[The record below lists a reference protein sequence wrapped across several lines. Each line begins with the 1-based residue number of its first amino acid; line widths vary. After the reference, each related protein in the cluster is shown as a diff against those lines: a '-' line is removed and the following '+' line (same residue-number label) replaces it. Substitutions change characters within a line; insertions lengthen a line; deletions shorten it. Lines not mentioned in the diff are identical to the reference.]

1 MSTLIIN
8 ISTDHVAAR
17 DRLNAV
23 VERLGKLQAEQ
34 ESSKEEMTQY
44 LNKRIRQ
51 AISALIHHLQTPQ
64 VVEMFCK
71 WNSDE
76 LPAVE
81 KSWEVTEAA
90 LVKLLRGRLQILIEE
105 WEEDQQ
111 RFAEARKSLIKE
123 FLEKYNY
130 LEREL
135 RNVEV
140 NITQIQVHVEEKTA
154 SESVEDRV
162 FNTFYNSSL
171 PFEMKLFHGIV
182 LPFMLPAVLV
192 GVALAVPV
200 TLLLLPIVG
209 VQSIASTFK
218 DAKKKS
224 TYNKDRAEYV
234 RIMSQKFLAR
244 AATYEALKPLVEG
257 QLELAVN
264 TLNDLQARIPM
275 LVKADV
281 KLCQHLLEESQSKK
295 DTEACY
301 KPCRDKCECLRGELA
316 LFGSLEIRSM
326 RLAWD
331 DLSWNVSEDVYV
343 KRPMEPGLYQ
353 GRISKGRYSSSG
365 QVTFKVHR
373 ELLTTSNI
381 IECLADEANL
391 RYNEININQTIFY
404 RTLNQQN
411 KLVCFRMQNTRYVY
425 YTLVFLPKYP
435 SHFYFFF
442 LLFTPQGVLPS
453 THCHVLWCCLQKGS
467 KRFRSSFCD

>member
-8 ISTDHVAAR
+8 ISADHVAAR

-34 ESSKEEMTQY
+34 ESSKEEMKQY
-44 LNKRIRQ
+44 LNKRTRQ
-51 AISALIHHLQTPQ
+51 AISALIDHLQTPQ

-90 LVKLLRGRLQILIEE
+90 LVKLLQGRLQILIEE

-111 RFAEARKSLIKE
+111 MFAEARKSAIKE

-135 RNVEV
+135 RKVEV
-140 NITQIQVHVEEKTA
+140 SITQTRIHVEEETESK
-154 SESVEDRV
+154 SVEDHV
-162 FNTFYNSSL
+162 FNTFYDSSL
-171 PFEMKLFHGIV
+171 PFGIKLIYGIM
-182 LPFMLPAVLV
+182 LPFMLPALLV
-192 GVALAVPV
+192 GVALAVPA

-209 VQSIASTFK
+209 VQSIASAFK

-224 TYNKDRAEYV
+224 TYNKDRAKYV

-275 LVKADV
+275 LVEADV
-281 KLCQHLLEESQSKK
+281 KLCQQLIEDAESKK

-301 KPCRDKCECLRGELA
+301 KPCRDKCKRLRGELA

-331 DLSWNVSEDVYV
+331 DLSWNVSEDVFL
-343 KRPMEPGLYQ
+343 KRSMEPGLYQ

-365 QVTFKVHR
+365 QATFKVYR
-373 ELLTTSNI
+373 ELLTSSNI

-391 RYNEININQTIFY
+391 RYN
-404 RTLNQQN
+404 
-411 KLVCFRMQNTRYVY
+411 
-425 YTLVFLPKYP
+425 
-435 SHFYFFF
+435 
-442 LLFTPQGVLPS
+442 
-453 THCHVLWCCLQKGS
+453 
-467 KRFRSSFCD
+467 

>member
-8 ISTDHVAAR
+8 ISADHVAAR
-17 DRLNAV
+17 DRLNAL

-34 ESSKEEMTQY
+34 ESSKEEMKQY
-44 LNKRIRQ
+44 LNNRTRQ
-51 AISALIHHLQTPQ
+51 AISTLIYHLQTPQ

-90 LVKLLRGRLQILIEE
+90 LVKLLQGRLQILIEE

-111 RFAEARKSLIKE
+111 RFAEARKSAIKG

-140 NITQIQVHVEEKTA
+140 SITQTQVHVEEETA
-154 SESVEDRV
+154 SKSVEDHV
-162 FNTFYNSSL
+162 FNTYDSSL
-171 PFEMKLFHGIV
+171 PFGIKLIHGIM
-182 LPFMLPAVLV
+182 LPFMLPALLV
-192 GVALAVPV
+192 GVALAVPA

-209 VQSIASTFK
+209 VQSIASAFK

-224 TYNKDRAEYV
+224 TYNKDRAKYV

-244 AATYEALKPLVEG
+244 VATHEALEPFVEG
-257 QLELAVN
+257 QLKLALN

-275 LVKADV
+275 LIGADI
-281 KLCQHLLEESQSKK
+281 KLCQQLLEESQSKK
-295 DTEACY
+295 DTEARY
-301 KPCRDKCECLRGELA
+301 KPCRDKCKCLRGELA

-331 DLSWNVSEDVYV
+331 DLSWNVSEDVYL
-343 KRPMEPGLYQ
+343 KRSMEPGLYQ

-365 QVTFKVHR
+365 QATFKVCR
-373 ELLTTSNI
+373 ELLTSSNI

-391 RYNEININQTIFY
+391 RYN
-404 RTLNQQN
+404 
-411 KLVCFRMQNTRYVY
+411 
-425 YTLVFLPKYP
+425 
-435 SHFYFFF
+435 
-442 LLFTPQGVLPS
+442 
-453 THCHVLWCCLQKGS
+453 
-467 KRFRSSFCD
+467 

>member
-1 MSTLIIN
+1 MSTLIKN
-8 ISTDHVAAR
+8 ISADHVAAR

-51 AISALIHHLQTPQ
+51 AISALIDHLQTPQ

-90 LVKLLRGRLQILIEE
+90 LVKLLQGRLQILIEE
-105 WEEDQQ
+105 WEEEQQ
-111 RFAEARKSLIKE
+111 SFAEARKSVIKE

-130 LEREL
+130 LEKEL

-140 NITQIQVHVEEKTA
+140 SITQTQVRVEEERA
-154 SESVEDRV
+154 SDSVEDHV
-162 FNTFYNSSL
+162 FNIFFDSSL
-171 PFEMKLFHGIV
+171 PFGIKLIQGIM

-192 GVALAVPV
+192 GVALALPA

-209 VQSIASTFK
+209 VQSIASAFK

-224 TYNKDRAEYV
+224 TYNKDRAKYV
-234 RIMSQKFLAR
+234 RTMSQKFLAR
-244 AATYEALKPLVEG
+244 FATYEALEPLVEG
-257 QLELAVN
+257 QLKLALN

-281 KLCQHLLEESQSKK
+281 KLCQQLLEETQSKK
-295 DTEACY
+295 DTEARY
-301 KPCRDKCECLRGELA
+301 KPCRDKCKRLRGELA

-331 DLSWNVSEDVYV
+331 DLSWNVSEDVYL
-343 KRPMEPGLYQ
+343 KRSMKPGLYQ

-365 QVTFKVHR
+365 QATFKVYM
-373 ELLTTSNI
+373 ELLTSSNI

-391 RYNEININQTIFY
+391 RYN
-404 RTLNQQN
+404 
-411 KLVCFRMQNTRYVY
+411 
-425 YTLVFLPKYP
+425 
-435 SHFYFFF
+435 
-442 LLFTPQGVLPS
+442 
-453 THCHVLWCCLQKGS
+453 
-467 KRFRSSFCD
+467 